1 MLARGEPMDALMAR
15 TALGSRLAVEAGEI
29 LMRHF
34 SRLEGY
40 EHKGPLDLVTAA
52 DKESEA
58 YLVTSILEAFPEDSV
73 LAEEDGEHGGGRSG
87 YLWIIDPLDGT
98 TNFVHSHPQFSV
110 SIALTRAGEGVFGAV
125 NAPVRGELFL
135 ATKGHGATLNGKRIE
150 VSDKGAMSESL
161 IASGFAYDRRERM
174 DLLLSRLAKILHAAR
189 GFRREGAAAQD
200 LCSVAAGR
208 LDGYWEDNLNAWD
221 VAAGAVILEE
231 AGGKLSGFD
240 GGPHD
245 VFARNT
251 VATNGRIHAELL
263 ATLFGG

>member
-1 MLARGEPMDALMAR
+1 MLQERAELGARIAR
-15 TALGSRLAVEAGEI
+15 EAGEI
-29 LMRHF
+29 LMRHY

-58 YLVTSILEAFPEDSV
+58 FLVRSILEAFPEDSV
-73 LAEEDGEHGGGRSG
+73 LAEEDGEQGGGNSG

-110 SIALTRAGEGVFGAV
+110 SVALTRNGEGVFGAV
-125 NAPVRGELFL
+125 NAPARKELFL
-135 ATKGHGATLNGKRIE
+135 AARGKGATLNGKPIH
-150 VSDKGAMSESL
+150 VSQTDSL
-161 IASGFAYDRRERM
+161 SQSLLASGFAYDRRERM
-174 DLLLSRLAKILHAAR
+174 DVLLSRLAKALLAAR

-208 LDGYWEDNLNAWD
+208 LDGFWEDNLNAWD

-231 AGGKLSGFD
+231 AGGRLSGFD
-240 GGPHD
+240 GGTHD
-245 VFARNT
+245 IFARNT
-251 VATNGRIHAELL
+251 VATNGRIHGALL
-263 ATLFGG
+263 ETLFSGP